1 MANTKISDLPG
12 TTTLTDEDAI
22 PVVQEGITKKFTG
35 VLTALK
41 TLLGIGNPETLQ
53 TQSKEVV
60 GAVNELNGKTE
71 NLEADLEALQGDV
84 AGIPPIFIDTT
95 RVLYDKSGAGTILS
109 YTATEDCYAAVW
121 TFASTATT
129 ATLDDAILFIT
140 ANSGERYSGA
150 WSGFIKKG
158 SVLKSSNPCR
168 AIIYGLKS

>member
-1 MANTKISDLPG
+1 MLC
-12 TTTLTDEDAI
+12 
-22 PVVQEGITKKFTG
+22 V
-35 VLTALK
+35 
-41 TLLGIGNPETLQ
+41 
-53 TQSKEVV
+53 
-60 GAVNELNGKTE
+60 LNGKTE

-109 YTATEDCYAAVW
+109 YTATENCYAAVW
-121 TFASTATT
+121 TYASTATT